1 MKAEPSWASSNI
13 LAFSDL
19 SFFCSS
25 TSSVFLLGYLDIYI
39 LLSSFAN
46 WCFLLGRHGLGLFI
60 RVLRGIAWCICSGTK
75 SIPVVPVADSL
86 HPEGA
91 GRFAPWPIRGS
102 A

>member
-1 MKAEPSWASSNI
+1 MKAEPSWVSSNI

-46 WCFLLGRHGLGLFI
+46 WCFLLGRHGLAIYI
-60 RVLRGIAWCICSGTK
+60 RVLCGIACCIFSSTK
-75 SIPVVPVADSL
+75 YIPVLPVADSL
-86 HPEGA
+86 HPEWA